1 MTSPGFSLFDTAI
14 GRCAV
19 AWRESGIVGV
29 QFPESSDEKSRA
41 HLARR
46 FPDLAETA
54 PPAEIEA
61 VIGQVRALLAGE
73 PVHLTG
79 EALDMSVVA
88 PFEQRVYE
96 IVLTIPPGRAMTYG
110 EVAERLGDKLLA
122 RDVGQAMGRNP
133 FPIIM
138 PCHRVLAAGGKL
150 GGFSAPGGASTKQ
163 KLLAIE
169 GYAPGGQPSL
179 FS

>member
-1 MTSPGFSLFDTAI
+1 MTSSGFTLFDTAI
-14 GRCAV
+14 GRCAI

-29 QFPESSDEKSRA
+29 QFPESSGEKSRA
-41 HLARR
+41 RLARR

-54 PPAEIEA
+54 PPAEIDA

-73 PVHLTG
+73 HVDLSG
-79 EALDMSVVA
+79 ADLDMSTVQ
-88 PFEQRVYE
+88 PFEARVYA
-96 IVLTIPPGRAMTYG
+96 IARTIPPGQAMTYG
-110 EVAERLGDKLLA
+110 EIAERLGDKLLA

-150 GGFSAPGGASTKQ
+150 GGFSAPGGTSTKQ

-179 FS
+179 F